1 MDMKLRDSK
10 LDVIVKGMESEYE
23 KIKVLFEKTKVS
35 KAAAVKKIQEVSV
48 GLVDNKYKNI
58 MEKKL
63 DKIFDSISHESSK
76 SMKRIK
82 KLGKVLDY
90 NKENA
95 GDVRFKLDYE
105 GLSLQS
111 LEFLQSPLES
121 NLKNVSAE
129 KYEFNNIAFEN
140 FQGLRGR
147 IFNSIAQYNRDNQN
161 LTNAINRFLK
171 LSHEAEMHVTQLK
184 VDALQSLKVEALE
197 KLEPKRSLQRAS
209 VIETKGNYVVES
221 LKPEINVSLDQN
233 LYSLGNQMSAFPSKD
248 SSSLK
253 VSNLGGKKQS
263 TCEICAVNNFINPCW
278 S

>member
-63 DKIFDSISHESSK
+63 DKILDSMSYQSSNAIK
-76 SMKRIK
+76 KIK

-95 GDVRFKLDYE
+95 DDVRFKLDYD
-105 GLSLQS
+105 GLSPNTLKFIQS
-111 LEFLQSPLES
+111 SLES
-121 NLKNVSAE
+121 NLNNVSAD

-184 VDALQSLKVEALE
+184 VDAIQSLKAREIPKSGQFFFPVHTNIS
-197 KLEPKRSLQRAS
+197 EP
-209 VIETKGNYVVES
+209 IEM
-221 LKPEINVSLDQN
+221 LID
-233 LYSLGNQMSAFPSKD
+233 QMSALPKE
-248 SSSLK
+248 SSVMADGPVNLQ
-253 VSNLGGKKQS
+253 SNSRPQAVTSHSCLGRTALCGV
-263 TCEICAVNNFINPCW
+263 TH
-278 S
+278 